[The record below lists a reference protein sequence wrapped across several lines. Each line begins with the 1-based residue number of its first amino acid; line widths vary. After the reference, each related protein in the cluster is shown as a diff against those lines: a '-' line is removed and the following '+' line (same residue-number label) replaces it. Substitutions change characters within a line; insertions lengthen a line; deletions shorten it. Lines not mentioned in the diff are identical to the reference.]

1 MKKNPLAK
9 STQIRESKKFKTSIN
24 NFATAKKTT
33 QIKPLN
39 KMKTSINKA
48 NNNENSSRSNNP
60 PSVSS
65 KKRKSISTTT
75 KKKTMNPT
83 KNEEIK
89 RKSIMKKPDSKSI
102 RKNNDKKF
110 KTTVNIKSSALSK
123 KNSMTVSLKKDNAD
137 KGKRKTV
144 KVQSTNL
151 FNNKLSA
158 QLKPK
163 NKTAK
168 KSTEIYDIDEEEKI
182 SSKDSQNI
190 KDLKTSEVF
199 NKNESVRINMLNN
212 INDENE
218 NNNEDNNII
227 LEKESEK
234 NLTDNNPINNINDK
248 SKKSSL
254 KENNPIQNEFIK
266 EKISNEFINS
276 NSNFNNEKQEC
287 KLKNKFVQNSN
298 YISEKNK
305 NMMQNLLYLLD
316 KKSDESK
323 KNAFRSS
330 LNSLDSKVKNKL
342 LDITYKNRQKLYKM
356 ILEEDLNKLK
366 SPYTPGTL
374 KSVKP
379 LTNIDTNDQLG
390 KINDSPSKFVPFNY
404 EDKYQNMKNKYL
416 MMMTPSNPKKLYP
429 SFYKDKYFV
438 DYVEG
443 KCPNRDLLERT
454 MKYQNNIH
462 NIDMGSI
469 TDAHKYK
476 NYYNDRFHFMG
487 KNDLSVEKRD
497 NRYMF
502 YNYGFM
508 INTINDKL
516 NGFIT
521 DKNFRQSFQGL
532 HKTNSD
538 FGLDKGYG
546 DYNRNER
553 ASNLSDI
560 SPYEFRLRK
569 TFTERNPF
577 L

>member
-1 MKKNPLAK
+1 
-9 STQIRESKKFKTSIN
+9 
-24 NFATAKKTT
+24 
-33 QIKPLN
+33 
-39 KMKTSINKA
+39 
-48 NNNENSSRSNNP
+48 
-60 PSVSS
+60 
-65 KKRKSISTTT
+65 
-75 KKKTMNPT
+75 
-83 KNEEIK
+83 
-89 RKSIMKKPDSKSI
+89 
-102 RKNNDKKF
+102 
-110 KTTVNIKSSALSK
+110 
-123 KNSMTVSLKKDNAD
+123 MTVSLKKDNAD

-158 QLKPK
+158 QLKSK

-469 TDAHKYK
+469 TDAHKYN

-553 ASNLSDI
+553 ASNLSDL

>member
-89 RKSIMKKPDSKSI
+89 RKSIMKKPDSKSL

-276 NSNFNNEKQEC
+276 NSNLNNEKQEC

-469 TDAHKYK
+469 TDAHKYN

-538 FGLDKGYG
+538 FGLDKGYA

>member
-102 RKNNDKKF
+102 RKNTDKKF

-248 SKKSSL
+248 SKKNSL

-276 NSNFNNEKQEC
+276 NSNLNNEKQEC

-469 TDAHKYK
+469 TEAHKYN

-487 KNDLSVEKRD
+487 KNDLTVEKRD

-521 DKNFRQSFQGL
+521 DKNFRQTFQGL

-538 FGLDKGYG
+538 FGLDKGYA

-553 ASNLSDI
+553 ASNLSDL

>member
-1 MKKNPLAK
+1 MKNKLTK
-9 STQIRESKKFKTSIN
+9 STPIRPSIKFK
-24 NFATAKKTT
+24 
-33 QIKPLN
+33 
-39 KMKTSINKA
+39 
-48 NNNENSSRSNNP
+48 
-60 PSVSS
+60 
-65 KKRKSISTTT
+65 TTT
-75 KKKTMNPT
+75 KKSDTTQKDGDLETSKKLRTSKKSKIGTSLINPASAASKSRKSMAVT
-83 KNEEIK
+83 SSKKKNEIK
-89 RKSIMKKPDSKSI
+89 KNDDKKKSIIRKSVFVKPTNFEKATKTNPRKSVAPKKNSMSVSLKRDDKNKKSKTTNFQNVNLFNSQKKKSI
-102 RKNNDKKF
+102 RKSI
-110 KTTVNIKSSALSK
+110 KT
-123 KNSMTVSLKKDNAD
+123 
-137 KGKRKTV
+137 
-144 KVQSTNL
+144 ST
-151 FNNKLSA
+151 
-158 QLKPK
+158 
-163 NKTAK
+163 K
-168 KSTEIYDIDEEEKI
+168 KSTKNNDNLR
-182 SSKDSQNI
+182 SSE
-190 KDLKTSEVF
+190 LF
-199 NKNESVRINMLNN
+199 NKNESLKINTIDS

-218 NNNEDNNII
+218 NSSIVNQGENIKNNNNQ
-227 LEKESEK
+227 ENENEK
-234 NLTDNNPINNINDK
+234 NLIDNRINNINENNNKDN
-248 SKKSSL
+248 L
-254 KENNPIQNEFIK
+254 KENIPMQNELIK
-266 EKISNEFINS
+266 EKLGNDFIKYS
-276 NSNFNNEKQEC
+276 HPNSNFQIINENNPFQEP
-287 KLKNKFVQNSN
+287 KLKNKFVETSN

-305 NMMQNLLYLLD
+305 NMMRSLLHLLD
-316 KKSDESK
+316 KKIDDK
-323 KNAFRSS
+323 KKQSNAFRSS
-330 LNSLDSKVKNKL
+330 INNLDKKEKNKIS
-342 LDITYKNRQKLYKM
+342 DITYKNNKKIYKM
-356 ILEEDLNKLK
+356 KFQEEAKNMNPINNIKIISEPKTDINNNINENNLLEF
-366 SPYTPGTL
+366 GTF
-374 KSVKP
+374 
-379 LTNIDTNDQLG
+379 NI
-390 KINDSPSKFVPFNY
+390 

-469 TDAHKYK
+469 TDAHKYN

-553 ASNLSDI
+553 ASNLSDL